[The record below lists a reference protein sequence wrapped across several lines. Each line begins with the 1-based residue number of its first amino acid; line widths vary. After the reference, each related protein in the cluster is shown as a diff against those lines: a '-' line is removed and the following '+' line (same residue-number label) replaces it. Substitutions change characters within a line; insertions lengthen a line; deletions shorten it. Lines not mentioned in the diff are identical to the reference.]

1 MKVYIYSPTS
11 CWINGKE
18 YKVQAGIQEIPDEV
32 AQVLIN
38 AGLARKIEEDKRA
51 DKKR

>member
-38 AGLARKIEEDKRA
+38 AGLARKIEEDKRT